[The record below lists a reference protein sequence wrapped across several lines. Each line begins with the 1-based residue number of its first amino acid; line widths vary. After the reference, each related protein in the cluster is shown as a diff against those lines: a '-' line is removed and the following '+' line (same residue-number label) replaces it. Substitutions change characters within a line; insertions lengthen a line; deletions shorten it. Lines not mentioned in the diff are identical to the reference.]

1 MDECCTKITTS
12 SSSNHSMVSLQALGG
27 LGAGIIALRYP
38 GILYWGFTNVD
49 EILRMGKSASAP
61 GIWLLT
67 QLVGAKVVVTALCRG
82 SGLVGALYAPS
93 LMIGA
98 ALGAV
103 FGGSAAEIINSAIP
117 GNVAVAQPQAYA
129 LVGIA
134 ATLASLCS
142 VPLTSVLLLFELT
155 KDYRILLAL
164 MARLQVPETVVQQIF
179 LLNSLDVE
187 LYKHAQE
194 DIFAQQQKHLAEK
207 LDKVEDRFFND
218 LPTTLHKSKC
228 RNAHFWR
235 FVSLSH
241 I

>member
-1 MDECCTKITTS
+1 MDECCTKITTL

-27 LGAGIIALRYP
+27 LGGGIIALKYP
-38 GILYWGFTNVD
+38 GILYWDFTNVD

-61 GIWLLT
+61 GIWLMT
-67 QLVGAKVVVTALCRG
+67 QLAGAKVVATALCRG
-82 SGLVGALYAPS
+82 SGLVGGLYAPS

-129 LVGIA
+129 QVGIA
-134 ATLASLCS
+134 ATLASVCS

-164 MARLQVPETVVQQIF
+164 M
-179 LLNSLDVE
+179 
-187 LYKHAQE
+187 
-194 DIFAQQQKHLAEK
+194 
-207 LDKVEDRFFND
+207 EDRFFND
-218 LPTTLHKSKC
+218 LPTTLHKS
-228 RNAHFWR
+228 NAGLPIFGGLCPYLTYDALVHLWR
-235 FVSLSH
+235 DMSNFVSDLSH
-241 I
+241 KKWLL